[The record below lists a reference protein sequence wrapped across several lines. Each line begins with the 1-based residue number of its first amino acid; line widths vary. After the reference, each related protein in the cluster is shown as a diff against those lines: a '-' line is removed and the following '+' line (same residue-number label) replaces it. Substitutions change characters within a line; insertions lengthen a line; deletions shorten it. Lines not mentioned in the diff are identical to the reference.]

1 MDYCLET
8 SIFHLEYDKDF
19 FSTLLERMEEESEFI
34 NKSLNNN
41 YIVLESDTTN
51 NQGIWEKIKTFFKR
65 IFGVFSEK
73 TKTIFDSNK
82 KWMDENFNK
91 LDKINY
97 DKLKITMWP
106 FWLMTINDI
115 KGVLST
121 IQGIADNEL
130 NNPKKLE
137 KYKNVDDMKNT
148 LFKEYFNEDNDL
160 TLGLKNKFRSN
171 NPKGPI
177 KTQELSGGE
186 LKTKVGEFREY
197 CYNYGKDITPMVQA
211 WINKAEQSLTR
222 IEKVLKESIGMDFCL
237 IENIIYSNTDL
248 IYCSNFEAIFEA
260 DNTTQTN
267 DKRKDEK
274 KPGESTKPT
283 EVSVVNTDD
292 KNKVDEQNEN
302 KKYSDVSNSQLT
314 MYKNIAQIIQLAI
327 TSAMT
332 VLEERF
338 SAYLNAL
345 KKIVAEGGNN
355 INNNPDEKK

>member
-8 SIFHLEYDKDF
+8 SIFHLETDKQF
-19 FSTLLERMEEESEFI
+19 FSTLLERMEQESQSI
-34 NKSLNNN
+34 NKSIDDNF
-41 YIVLESDTTN
+41 IVLEADTTNN
-51 NQGIWEKIKTFFKR
+51 NQGIWEKIKAFFKR
-65 IFGVFSEK
+65 IFGVFSTK
-73 TKTIFDSNK
+73 TKTLFDSNK

-97 DKLKITMWP
+97 DKLKIVMLP
-106 FWLMTINDI
+106 FWSMTINDI
-115 KGVLST
+115 KGVLNT

-130 NNPKKLE
+130 NNPKRLE
-137 KYKNVDDMKNT
+137 KYKDVDEMKNT

-186 LKTKVGEFREY
+186 LKNKVAEFKDY
-197 CYNYGKDITPMVQA
+197 CYNYGKDITPMIQA
-211 WINKAEQSLTR
+211 LINKAEQSLNR
-222 IEKVLKESIGMDFCL
+222 IERVLKESINFCL
-237 IENIIYSNTDL
+237 VESAFYSQTEL
-248 IYCSNFEAIFEA
+248 FYCSNFEAVFEA
-260 DNTTQTN
+260 DETN
-267 DKRKDEK
+267 KDDKKKDEK
-274 KPGESTKPT
+274 KPGDASTKPT

-292 KNKVDEQNEN
+292 KSKVDEHEEN
-302 KKYSDVSNSQLT
+302 KKYSNVSNSQLT

-345 KKIVAEGGNN
+345 KKIVAEAGGN
-355 INNNPDEKK
+355 INNNPDDKK